1 MMKVNIKESSTVEAA
16 QDTPKQSLWASNI
29 DLVMVRAHTPRLFFY
44 KPTASSINGNLLKEA
59 LSKALV
65 LFYPLAGRLGYDENG
80 RIEIQC
86 NGKGVLFVE
95 AHTDSS
101 FHHLN
106 DFTPTSHFSQ
116 LLPQPDYSAHISS
129 YPLLLVQVTYFK
141 CGGIVLGVGLHHILT
156 DRDSTFNFINT
167 WAGITRGITPSITPI
182 HDRTPLRA
190 RVPPHPT
197 FHHIEYDPSPSMN
210 NKNINT
216 SSNSEPT
223 SVAISKITLEHLK
236 TLKTKSRTECYS
248 NYEVLAAHIWRCTCK
263 ARGLANNQETKL
275 YLPVDGRSRLN
286 PQLPPGYFGN
296 AIFHASSI
304 ALSGDLQSETLMDNV
319 ERVHKAVQRM
329 DDDYLRSAIDY
340 IEMHPDKSSLTR
352 VGHMYKS
359 PNLVIIN
366 WSSLSLQD
374 ADFGWGPPE
383 FMGGAR
389 VFPEG
394 MAILLP
400 NPTDDGSILL
410 GVCLE
415 TQHLQ
420 LFTKYLY
427 DFE

>member
-1 MMKVNIKESSTVEAA
+1 MKINIKESSTVEAA

-29 DLVMVRAHTPRLFFY
+29 DLLMFRAHTPWLFFY
-44 KPTASSINGNLLKEA
+44 KPTTASSINGNLLKEA

-116 LLPQPDYSAHISS
+116 LLPKPDYSAHISS

-141 CGGIVLGVGLHHILT
+141 CGGIVLGVGLHHILA
-156 DRDSTFNFINT
+156 DGASNFNFINT
-167 WAGITRGITPSITPI
+167 WASITRGITPSITPF
-182 HDRTPLRA
+182 HDRTLLRA
-190 RVPPHPT
+190 RVPPHPI

-210 NKNINT
+210 NNNI
-216 SSNSEPT
+216 NSEPA
-223 SVAISKITLEHLK
+223 SVAILKITLEHLK
-236 TLKTKSRTECYS
+236 TLKTKSRTTCYS
-248 NYEVLAAHIWRCTCK
+248 TYKVLAAHIWRCTCK

-275 YLPVDGRSRLN
+275 YIPVDGRSRLN

-296 AIFHASSI
+296 VIFSATSI
-304 ALSGDLQSETLMDNV
+304 ALSGDLQSETLMDTV

-340 IEMHPDKSSLTR
+340 IEMHPADKSSLTR
-352 VGHMYKS
+352 GGHTFKS
-359 PNLVIIN
+359 PNLNINN
-366 WSSLSLQD
+366 WSRFPIQD
-374 ADFGWGPPE
+374 ADFGCGPPD
-383 FMGGAR
+383 FMGGASG
-389 VFPEG
+389 FPEG
-394 MAILLP
+394 MATLLP
-400 NPTDDGSILL
+400 NPTNDGSTWLF
-410 GVCLE
+410 VCLE

-427 DFE
+427 DFD

>member
-1 MMKVNIKESSTVEAA
+1 MKINIKESSTVEAA

-29 DLVMVRAHTPRLFFY
+29 DLLMFRAHTPRLFFY
-44 KPTASSINGNLLKEA
+44 KPTTTSSINGNLLKEA

-116 LLPQPDYSAHISS
+116 LLPKPDYSAHISS

-141 CGGIVLGVGLHHILT
+141 CGGIVLGVGLHHILA
-156 DRDSTFNFINT
+156 DGASTFNFINA
-167 WAGITRGITPSITPI
+167 WASITRGITPTITPF
-182 HDRTPLRA
+182 HDRTLLRA
-190 RVPPHPT
+190 RVPPRPI
-197 FHHIEYDPSPSMN
+197 FHHIEYDSSPSMN
-210 NKNINT
+210 NNNI
-216 SSNSEPT
+216 NSEPA
-223 SVAISKITLEHLK
+223 SVAILKITLEHLK
-236 TLKTKSRTECYS
+236 TLKTKSRTKCYS
-248 NYEVLAAHIWRCTCK
+248 TYEVLASHIWRCTCK

-275 YLPVDGRSRLN
+275 YIPVDGRSRLN

-296 AIFHASSI
+296 VIFNATSI
-304 ALSGDLQSETLMDNV
+304 ALSGDLQSETLMDTV

-352 VGHMYKS
+352 GGHTFKS
-359 PNLVIIN
+359 PNLNINN
-366 WSSLSLQD
+366 WSRFPIQD
-374 ADFGWGPPE
+374 ADFGCGPPD

-389 VFPEG
+389 GFPEG
-394 MAILLP
+394 AAILLP
-400 NPTDDGSILL
+400 NPTNDGSTWLA
-410 GVCLE
+410 VCLE

-427 DFE
+427 DFD